1 MPLEVREEIV
11 AVIRVARSKGIP
23 ICKLCALLQI
33 SVRRVERWISRE
45 RETGSMSYYNSGP
58 RQPVNGIMP
67 AERTALL
74 SYVGLEE
81 TVDYSLQVLALR
93 GAEQGL
99 FFLSASTVRKVLI
112 EEEIMSDRRPRQR
125 RSGSGRKPDRPEELT
140 GPNQCWTWDIS
151 YLKTDL
157 PRVFWYLFVMLDE
170 WSRKVLA
177 WRVTGHLIKEEAL
190 GLIDDAFL
198 AEELIEVPKSQL
210 PVVVNDRGSQM
221 KAKPVQQMMKDLGLA
236 QTFARP
242 RTPNDNPFIESLFST
257 VKSAPLYPG
266 WFPSATINPAL
277 KYFDKYF
284 GWYNTEHYHSGI
296 GYVHPIDKHE
306 GRAPAILKIR
316 EENLKRQRLER
327 RSFWINQSQLGENQ
341 DMVRSLLNS
350 DLRHY

>member
-1 MPLEVREEIV
+1 M
-11 AVIRVARSKGIP
+11 VARRTGVAKY
-23 ICKLCALLQI
+23 KLCALLQI
-33 SVRRVERWISRE
+33 SVRRVERWVSRE
-45 RETGSMSYYNSGP
+45 REAGSMSYYNAGP
-58 RQPVNGIMP
+58 KQPVNGIL
-67 AERTALL
+67 ATERAALL

-93 GAEQGL
+93 GAELGL

-306 GRAPAILKIR
+306 GRASAILKIR

-327 RSFWINQSQLGENQ
+327 RSFWINQSQLSENQ